1 MSIQITLEGLEGLV
15 DLNGGTETRVSVY
28 SVCLLQPAADHLYR
42 KLTKCSL
49 ISTAGRKSC
58 PLCPEEKFKACYS
71 HKLRRH
77 LQNLHWK
84 VYVEFEGI
92 KSLGSLWPL

>member
-1 MSIQITLEGLEGLV
+1 MEVGSDQLPVLLLYLSRFND
-15 DLNGGTETRVSVY
+15 DLMDY
-28 SVCLLQPAADHLYR
+28 LFL
-42 KLTKCSL
+42 
-49 ISTAGRKSC
+49 STAGRKSC

-84 VYVEFEGI
+84 VYVEFESMQI
-92 KSLGSLWPL
+92 VKNM

>member
-1 MSIQITLEGLEGLV
+1 MVWPRRRSSTVTGLFSV
-15 DLNGGTETRVSVY
+15 LNPS
-28 SVCLLQPAADHLYR
+28 
-42 KLTKCSL
+42 
-49 ISTAGRKSC
+49 AGRKSC

-84 VYVEFEGI
+84 VYVEFEGRPTQPR
-92 KSLGSLWPL
+92 LVPLTCSQPLNTTLQQV